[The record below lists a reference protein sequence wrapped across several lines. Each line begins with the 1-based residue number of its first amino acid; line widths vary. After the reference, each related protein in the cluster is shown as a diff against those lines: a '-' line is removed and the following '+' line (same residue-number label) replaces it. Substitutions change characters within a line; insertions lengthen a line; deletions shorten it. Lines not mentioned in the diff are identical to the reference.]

1 MDPAALVAAATA
13 RMAKYASVPE
23 VDCTDLP
30 AVAASAADAKKGS
43 SRRTQC
49 GASVGHSA
57 TPVGG
62 RDGVRFTLRYESGVG
77 LAIVAHHNGTLAEM
91 NYLDDM
97 RMTRGRNRM
106 MVIPPVYCLCRAR
119 FNESRTLFRRI
130 PGHGPSPPPRLSTP
144 TPDQP
149 CTHPAFAGA
158 GLAGTAPFDVTASSV
173 WPEGVDRPAE
183 PGPRRTES
191 RPRPTCRSSR
201 AREKR
206 GRYKLARSGR
216 GATQSLGRRGRLL
229 AHGARLPSG
238 RTAYQLPPFR
248 NTSWHFTSCLPSCA

>member
-1 MDPAALVAAATA
+1 MDPAAPVAAATA

-49 GASVGHSA
+49 GASVGDSA

-149 CTHPAFAGA
+149 CTHPAF
-158 GLAGTAPFDVTASSV
+158 P
-173 WPEGVDRPAE
+173 GVDSPE
-183 PGPRRTES
+183 
-191 RPRPTCRSSR
+191 
-201 AREKR
+201 
-206 GRYKLARSGR
+206 
-216 GATQSLGRRGRLL
+216 LL
-229 AHGARLPSG
+229 LS
-238 RTAYQLPPFR
+238 T
-248 NTSWHFTSCLPSCA
+248 